1 MPHRFRTLFQNT
13 ADAVCLAD
21 AEGAI
26 VEVNPAATAR
36 FGFAADARG
45 HLRDLFADAAEWED
59 VADRL
64 RRGEEVRGR
73 VRLRG
78 GEDEPSTES
87 ITFAQMRAGAGA
99 QIQAI
104 VHSVPHSAGADTDA
118 LYDEHTGLPNRDA
131 FVAQLTRALASPS
144 QRGRPLAVVHVA
156 LNRFHRI
163 NETLGREAAGT
174 VLSMIAERLDACLR
188 PGDIVAR
195 SAGDDFLV
203 LLKAI
208 SAEAAVVRVAE
219 RISRALTGSYAVAG
233 HEVFCGSDVGVALG
247 EGGAADAGTLLRTAE
262 TAMARAR
269 LSGRVQ
275 VFRPEMQTDAV
286 SALRLDADL
295 RHALERGELRV
306 FYQPI
311 VGLADGRVRGF
322 EALVRWEHP
331 NRGLVPP
338 AEFIPIAED
347 TDLILPIGEW
357 VLGEA
362 AAQLREWRDRYPAH
376 PLAMGVNLS
385 VRQFRPALV
394 DEVRAALERSGVG
407 PDALKLEVT
416 ESVVMG
422 DANDAITVLNDLKK
436 LGVKL
441 QVDDF
446 GTGYSSLSYL
456 HQLPIDILKIDRSF
470 ITAMPQGSKHMS
482 IVRAIIALADTL
494 GLETTAEGIDEP
506 EQADHLRQMGCTH
519 GQGYLWSPPLP
530 PQEAEALITSFP
542 GLPRSSPDASGC
554 GVVGNHRA
562 PSS

>member
-21 AEGAI
+21 SEGTI
-26 VEVNPAATAR
+26 MEVNPAAAVR
-36 FGFAADARG
+36 FALAADARG
-45 HLRDLFADAAEWED
+45 HLRDLFAEPAEWEQ

-64 RRGEEVRGR
+64 RRGEEVRQR

-78 GEDEPSTES
+78 AHGEPSSES
-87 ITFAQMRAGAGA
+87 ITFAQMRAGTGA

-104 VHSVPHSAGADTDA
+104 VHSVPHAAGVDVDS

-131 FVAQLTRALASPS
+131 FVAQLSRALDSPT
-144 QRGRPLAVVHVA
+144 QRARPLAVVHVA

-163 NETLGREAAGT
+163 NETLGRESGGT

-188 PGDIVAR
+188 PGDVVAR

-203 LLKAI
+203 LLKGI
-208 SAEAAVVRVAE
+208 GAEAAVVRVAE
-219 RISRALTGSYAVAG
+219 RISRALTGGYAVAG

-247 EGGAADAGTLLRTAE
+247 EGGASDAGTLLRAAE
-262 TAMARAR
+262 TAMSRAR

-275 VFRPEMQTDAV
+275 VFRPEMHTDAV

-295 RHALERGELRV
+295 RHALEREELRV

-331 NRGLVPP
+331 ERGLVPP

-362 AAQLREWRDRYPAH
+362 AEQLRAWRDRYPDH

-394 DEVRAALERSGVG
+394 DEVRAVLERSGVD
-407 PDALKLEVT
+407 PEWLKLEVT

-422 DANDAITVLNDLKK
+422 DANDAISVLNELKE

-456 HQLPIDILKIDRSF
+456 HRLPIDILKIDRSF
-470 ITAMPQGSKHMS
+470 IMAMPQGSKHTS
-482 IVRAIIALADTL
+482 IVRAIIALAATL
-494 GLETTAEGIDEP
+494 GLETTAEGIDDP
-506 EQADHLRQMGCTH
+506 EQAERLREMGCTH

-530 PQEAEALITSFP
+530 PHEAEALITSLRGAVP
-542 GLPRSSPDASGC
+542 
-554 GVVGNHRA
+554 VA
-562 PSS
+562 PA